1 MSRVEAGGVT
11 LELLPQKAAWW
22 AAERTL
28 LIADAHIGKAVSF
41 RRLGVPVP
49 PGTTSETLD
58 RLAREWQVSKSEA
71 LRRAIRSAA
80 SVDLPDRV
88 TLFRS
93 LQEAAGVTREKA
105 DRWVASVRAE
115 RAGIPRPRS
124 ARRR

>member
-49 PGTTSETLD
+49 PGTTGGAPST
-58 RLAREWQVSKSEA
+58 S
-71 LRRAIRSAA
+71 
-80 SVDLPDRV
+80 
-88 TLFRS
+88 
-93 LQEAAGVTREKA
+93 
-105 DRWVASVRAE
+105 
-115 RAGIPRPRS
+115 PR
-124 ARRR
+124 